1 MTEAV
6 PSIKPTRRELLV
18 AGATLAAAAPL
29 AAPAIV
35 SAQTPAVE
43 WPKLPYADDALSPVI
58 SSVTISFHYAKHHRF
73 YYDNMIRL
81 VADTDLKSQPLL
93 DIIKVSMV
101 NPARIGIYNNAAQFW
116 NHSFYW
122 NSLSP
127 KGGGAPTGAMKDAI
141 EKSFKDYDT
150 FKKDFAAAAN
160 GQFASGWAWLVADKD
175 KKLSIQRSGN
185 ADTPVVRGFTPLLTI
200 DVWEHAYY
208 LDYQNRRAD
217 YTAAVIDK
225 LLNWEFAAEN
235 LSKA

>member
-1 MTEAV
+1 MTEATTTH
-6 PSIKPTRRELLV
+6 PSRRDLLA
-18 AGATLAAAAPL
+18 AGAALAAAAPL

-35 SAQTPAVE
+35 NAQTPAVE

-58 SSVTISFHYAKHHRF
+58 SSVTISFHYGKHHRF

-81 VADTDLKSQPLL
+81 VAETDLKSQPLL
-93 DIIKVSMV
+93 DVIKSSMV
-101 NPARIGIYNNAAQFW
+101 NPARIGIFNNAAQFW

-127 KGGGAPTGAMKDAI
+127 KGGGQPTGAMKDAI

-150 FKKDFAAAAN
+150 FKRDFAAAAN

-208 LDYQNRRAD
+208 LDYHNRRAD
-217 YTAAVIDK
+217 YTAAVIDR